1 MAYALYKVIIS
12 HQISDRKA
20 RHIFLRNQ
28 KKVQMVTAYQAAA
41 KGLQE
46 MPTGCFLA
54 VTLRSM
60 DV

>member
-1 MAYALYKVIIS
+1 LKLEIS

-28 KKVQMVTAYQAAA
+28 KKVQVVTACQAAA

>member
-1 MAYALYKVIIS
+1 
-12 HQISDRKA
+12 
-20 RHIFLRNQ
+20 
-28 KKVQMVTAYQAAA
+28 MVTAYQAAA
-41 KGLQE
+41 KGLQV